1 MMKLEIFGTG
11 CTKCKRLSKNVEKA
25 VKELGAD
32 AQIFKIE
39 DVNEI
44 VSRGVMMT
52 PGLAV
57 DGEIKVLGRVPSV
70 DEIKNILSG

>member
-1 MMKLEIFGTG
+1 MKLEIFGTG

-25 VKELGAD
+25 VKEMGAD
-32 AQIFKIE
+32 AQISKVE

-44 VSRGVMMT
+44 VSRGIMMT

-70 DEIKNILSG
+70 EEIKDILSG